1 MARDSRS
8 SLRFLLMDLKFTVDT
23 GKFTLH
29 QASEKGY
36 ETLRETLGGGF
47 AVESMTFNSELIA
60 EVMEAVIN
68 NGKNVEIKFCG
79 IQKVEVY

>member
-1 MARDSRS
+1 
-8 SLRFLLMDLKFTVDT
+8 MDLKLTVDT
-23 GKFTLH
+23 GTFTLH

-47 AVESMTFNSELIA
+47 AVESMTFNSLLIS
-60 EVMEAVIN
+60 EVLEAIRN
-68 NGKNVEIKFCG
+68 NGKNVDIKFCG